1 MNTSRIAVV
10 TALLCIG
17 AWTLKAITVSL
28 AGGPNLSPLEDA
40 LFLVGLVASLTAALF
55 LGLALSTGR
64 PVGVR
69 VLAALASIIAGVAF
83 SAAVV
88 ALVERIQPADP
99 GWIWGEINLWVF
111 AAVLLAAAV
120 WSRSIRREGTGD
132 GDTGSRSAQTS
143 G

>member
-40 LFLVGLVASLTAALF
+40 LFLFGLVASLTAVLF

-64 PVGVR
+64 PAGVR
-69 VLAALASIIAGVAF
+69 VLAAIVSIVVGVAF

-88 ALVERIQPADP
+88 ALVEWIQPADA

-111 AAVLLAAAV
+111 AAVLLAATV
-120 WSRSIRREGTGD
+120 WSRPVRRERTGE
-132 GDTGSRSAQTS
+132 GDTGPSSARTS